1 MSTLMPKWKWWHNDD
16 KTTMMTKTIITMTK
30 WQWWLKRGQQWW
42 HNDNDKPMMTK
53 KDDKTTM
60 TATTAARY
68 HHCHLFT
75 FIVIDILSSSCH
87 HWIIVMELVTMSSC
101 HWHHRHLI
109 FFIVSSSKSYHHDL
123 IINVILSSYLV
134 FVILSL
140 SSYCRYLLWPVSSV
154 FPSFFIFRFLFI
166 GLLFLS
172 PPSSSP
178 SPSPSN
184 TFFLHRHNFFS
195 SCIAEIRR
203 SFDSNGLL
211 RSEFALI

>member
-101 HWHHRHLI
+101 HWDHRHLI

-134 FVILSL
+134 FVILSSWSLPPLL
-140 SSYCRYLLWPVSSV
+140 S
-154 FPSFFIFRFLFI
+154 FTFRNGWRNRI
-166 GLLFLS
+166 CLS
-172 PPSSSP
+172 LIPPEWI
-178 SPSPSN
+178 
-184 TFFLHRHNFFS
+184 NFGGKQRWGQDE
-195 SCIAEIRR
+195 C
-203 SFDSNGLL
+203 LY
-211 RSEFALI
+211 